1 MADISF
7 SGLATGMDTD
17 SIVKQ
22 MMEIERLPI
31 ERLEQKKE
39 KETARLMAF
48 KQFDERLNSLREA
61 VGSMNLTS
69 EVRESS
75 IDLSSSAPFTA
86 TSNGAGSGSYD
97 VAVKQL
103 AQVQKSVS
111 GGNSSDTEGVLGT
124 GTITLGSTT
133 INVDES
139 NNSLL
144 GLQEAINAV
153 AAETGVKAS
162 IMNDGSGSDTA
173 YHLVLTGQ
181 DAKTSFTPTVD
192 LTGGETLAFEEMR
205 SAQQAVVEIDGLE
218 VFSDSNTLSG
228 VIPGIDLHL
237 DSTSEVIGTD
247 AEGNPEYQTSLMNVE
262 PDTTALK
269 EKVQNFV
276 DSYNGVMDWISAGYD
291 EFGASRPSA
300 AEVEAGQEDVL
311 SDLVRGDSAIN
322 GVQRQLQGLLS
333 TQIDTSG
340 DFSVLSQLGIS
351 TQRDGSLALDEAKL
365 DNAITTKFD
374 DVVSLLA
381 GEGTEP
387 GVMKHFNSALLDI
400 TGPSSGLYADKKDS
414 YDRNLKSI
422 DSQIDR
428 MQMLAAKREETMRA
442 QFNSLELL
450 VSEMNAQ
457 SDYITQQMDMLSNMV
472 TGSK

>member
-1 MADISF
+1 MADITF

-22 MMEIERLPI
+22 MMEIERRPI
-31 ERLEQKKE
+31 DRLEKQKE
-39 KETARLMAF
+39 SEAARLMAF

-86 TSNGAGSGSYD
+86 TSTGAGSGSYD

-103 AQVQKSVS
+103 AQVQKSVAD
-111 GGNSSDTEGVLGT
+111 GVSSDTESVLGT
-124 GTITLGSTT
+124 GSITLGSTT
-133 INVDES
+133 INIDES
-139 NNSLL
+139 NNSLI

-153 AAETGVKAS
+153 AGETGVKAS
-162 IMNDGSGSDTA
+162 IMNDGSGSDSA

-181 DAKTSFTPTVD
+181 DANTSFNTSVD
-192 LTGGETLAFEEMR
+192 LADGETFAFTQTR
-205 SAQQAVVEIDGLE
+205 SAQQAMVEIDGIE

-237 DSTSEVIGTD
+237 NSTSDEISAGVY
-247 AEGNPEYQTSLMNVE
+247 ETSLMNVE

-291 EFGASRPSA
+291 EFGASRPSE
-300 AEVEAGQEDVL
+300 AEVESGEDDIL

-322 GVQRQLQGLLS
+322 SAKRQLQNLLS

-351 TQRDGSLALDEAKL
+351 TQRDGSISLDEAKL
-365 DNAITTKFD
+365 DHAVTNNFD

-381 GEGTEP
+381 GEGSEP
-387 GVMKHFNSALLDI
+387 GVMKHLNSALLDI
-400 TGPSSGLYADKKDS
+400 TGVSSGIYADKKDS
-414 YDRNLKSI
+414 YESSLKSI
-422 DSQIDR
+422 NSQIDR
-428 MQMLAAKREETMRA
+428 MEMLASKREQTMRA

>member
-1 MADISF
+1 
-7 SGLATGMDTD
+7 
-17 SIVKQ
+17 
-22 MMEIERLPI
+22 
-31 ERLEQKKE
+31 
-39 KETARLMAF
+39 
-48 KQFDERLNSLREA
+48 
-61 VGSMNLTS
+61 
-69 EVRESS
+69 
-75 IDLSSSAPFTA
+75 
-86 TSNGAGSGSYD
+86 

-103 AQVQKSVS
+103 AQVQKSVA
-111 GGNSSDTEGVLGT
+111 EGVSSNTEAVLGS
-124 GTITLGSTT
+124 GTITIGSTT

-139 NNSLL
+139 NNSLV
-144 GLQEAINAV
+144 GVQEAINAV
-153 AAETGVKAS
+153 ADETGVKAS
-162 IMNDGSGSDTA
+162 IMNDGSGSATA

-181 DAKTSFTPTVD
+181 DANTSFEPSVD
-192 LTGGETLAFEEMR
+192 LTDGETFAFTETLTR
-205 SAQQAVVEIDGLE
+205 SAQLAKVEIDGLE
-218 VFSDSNTLSG
+218 VVSDSNTLSG

-237 DSTSEVIGTD
+237 NSVSNVTSEGGY
-247 AEGNPEYQTSLMNVE
+247 ETSVMNVE

-276 DSYNGVMDWISAGYD
+276 DSYNGVMDWISSGYD

-300 AEVEAGQEDVL
+300 AEVEAGEDDLL

-322 GVQRQLQGLLS
+322 GVKRQLQGLLS

-351 TQRDGSLALDEAKL
+351 TQRDGSLSLNEAKL
-365 DNAITTKFD
+365 DSAITNKFD

-428 MQMLAAKREETMRA
+428 MEMLAAKREETMRA

>member
-1 MADISF
+1 MADITF

-31 ERLEQKKE
+31 ERLEKQKE
-39 KETARLMAF
+39 SEAARLMAF

-61 VGSMNLTS
+61 VGSMYLTS

-86 TSNGAGSGSYD
+86 TSTGAGTGSYD

-111 GGNSSDTEGVLGT
+111 GGNSSDTGGVLGT

-153 AAETGVKAS
+153 ADETGVKAS

-181 DAKTSFTPTVD
+181 DANTSFTPTVD
-192 LTGGETLAFEEMR
+192 LTGGETLAFVEMR

-228 VIPGIDLHL
+228 IIPGIDLHL

-247 AEGNPEYQTSLMNVE
+247 AGGNPEYQTFLMNVE

-269 EKVQNFV
+269 EKLQNFV

-291 EFGASRPSA
+291 EFGASRPTA

-322 GVQRQLQGLLS
+322 GVKRQLQDLLS

-381 GEGTEP
+381 GEGTEL

-428 MQMLAAKREETMRA
+428 MEMLAAKREETMRA

>member
-1 MADISF
+1 MADITF

-22 MMEIERLPI
+22 MMEIERRPI
-31 ERLEQKKE
+31 ERLENQKE
-39 KETARLMAF
+39 SEASRLMAF
-48 KQFDERLNSLREA
+48 KQFDERLNNLREA

-86 TSNGAGSGSYD
+86 TSTGAGTGSYD
-97 VAVKQL
+97 VAVKKL
-103 AQVQKSVS
+103 AQVQKSVAD
-111 GGNSSDTEGVLGT
+111 GVSSASEGVLGT
-124 GTITLGSTT
+124 GSITLGSTT
-133 INVDES
+133 INIDES

-153 AAETGVKAS
+153 AGETGVKAS
-162 IMNDGSGSDTA
+162 IMNDGSGGATA
-173 YHLVLTGQ
+173 YHMVLTGQ
-181 DAKTSFTPTVD
+181 DANTSFNTSVA
-192 LTGGETLAFEEMR
+192 LTDGETFAFTETR
-205 SAQQAVVEIDGLE
+205 SAQQAVVEIDGIE

-237 DSTSEVIGTD
+237 NSTSDVVGTD
-247 AEGNPEYQTSLMNVE
+247 GDGNPEYQTSLMNVE
-262 PDTTALK
+262 PDTAALK
-269 EKVQNFV
+269 EKVQTFV

-291 EFGASRPSA
+291 SFGASRPSA
-300 AEVEAGQEDVL
+300 AEVESGEDDVL

-322 GVQRQLQGLLS
+322 GAKRQLQDLLS
-333 TQIDTSG
+333 TQVNTSG

-351 TQRDGSLALDEAKL
+351 TQRDGSLSLDEAKL
-365 DNAITTKFD
+365 DKAVTTQFD
-374 DVVSLLA
+374 DVVGLLA
-381 GEGTEP
+381 GEGSEP

-400 TGPSSGLYADKKDS
+400 TGVSSGIYADKKDS
-414 YDRNLKSI
+414 YESSLKSLN
-422 DSQIDR
+422 SQIDR
-428 MQMLAAKREETMRA
+428 MEMLAAKREETMRA

>member
-1 MADISF
+1 
-7 SGLATGMDTD
+7 L
-17 SIVKQ
+17 
-22 MMEIERLPI
+22 
-31 ERLEQKKE
+31 
-39 KETARLMAF
+39 
-48 KQFDERLNSLREA
+48 
-61 VGSMNLTS
+61 
-69 EVRESS
+69 
-75 IDLSSSAPFTA
+75 
-86 TSNGAGSGSYD
+86 
-97 VAVKQL
+97 
-103 AQVQKSVS
+103 
-111 GGNSSDTEGVLGT
+111 
-124 GTITLGSTT
+124 
-133 INVDES
+133 
-139 NNSLL
+139 
-144 GLQEAINAV
+144 
-153 AAETGVKAS
+153 
-162 IMNDGSGSDTA
+162 
-173 YHLVLTGQ
+173 
-181 DAKTSFTPTVD
+181 
-192 LTGGETLAFEEMR
+192 
-205 SAQQAVVEIDGLE
+205 
-218 VFSDSNTLSG
+218 
-228 VIPGIDLHL
+228 
-237 DSTSEVIGTD
+237 
-247 AEGNPEYQTSLMNVE
+247 
-262 PDTTALK
+262 
-269 EKVQNFV
+269 QNFV

-291 EFGASRPSA
+291 EFGASRPTA

-322 GVQRQLQGLLS
+322 GVKRQLQGLLS

-428 MQMLAAKREETMRA
+428 MEMLAAKREETMRA

>member
-1 MADISF
+1 MADINF

-22 MMEIERLPI
+22 MMEIERRPI
-31 ERLEQKKE
+31 ERLEKQKE
-39 KETARLMAF
+39 SEATRLMAF
-48 KQFDERLNSLREA
+48 KQFDEKLNNLREA

-75 IDLSSSAPFTA
+75 IDLSPSAPFTA
-86 TSNGAGSGSYD
+86 SSNGAGTGSYD

-103 AQVQKSVS
+103 AQVQKSVAD
-111 GGNSSDTEGVLGT
+111 GVSSYSEGVLGT
-124 GTITLGSTT
+124 GSITIGSAT

-153 AAETGVKAS
+153 AGETGVKAS
-162 IMNDGSGSDTA
+162 IMDDGSGSDTA

-181 DAKTSFTPTVD
+181 DANTSFAPDVNLD
-192 LTGGETLAFEEMR
+192 GEESLAFKEMR
-205 SAQQAVVEIDGLE
+205 SAQQAKVEIDGID
-218 VFSDSNTLSG
+218 VVSDSNTLSG

-237 DSTSEVIGTD
+237 NATSDVVGTD
-247 AEGNPEYQTSLMNVE
+247 ADGDIYQTATMNVE
-262 PDTTALK
+262 PDTAVLK
-269 EKVQNFV
+269 GKVQNFV

-291 EFGASRPSA
+291 EFGASRPSL
-300 AEVEAGQEDVL
+300 AEVEAGQEDIL
-311 SDLVRGDSAIN
+311 SDVVRGDSAIN
-322 GVQRQLQGLLS
+322 GAKRQLQNLLS
-333 TQIDTSG
+333 TQVNTSG

-351 TQRDGSLALDEAKL
+351 TQRDGSLSLDEAKL
-365 DNAITTKFD
+365 DNAVTTKFD

-381 GEGTEP
+381 GEGSEP
-387 GVMKHFNSALLDI
+387 GVMKHFNSAMMDI
-400 TGPSSGLYADKKDS
+400 TGGSSGIYADKKDS
-414 YDRNLKSI
+414 YESSLKDI
-422 DSQIDR
+422 NGQIDR
-428 MQMLAAKREETMRA
+428 MEMLAAKREETMRA

>member
-22 MMEIERLPI
+22 MMEIERRPI
-31 ERLEQKKE
+31 ERLEKQKE
-39 KETARLMAF
+39 SEAARLMAF

-181 DAKTSFTPTVD
+181 DANTSFTPTVD

-322 GVQRQLQGLLS
+322 GVKRQLQGLLS

-428 MQMLAAKREETMRA
+428 MEMLAAKREETMRA

>member
-1 MADISF
+1 MADITF

-22 MMEIERLPI
+22 MMEIERRPI
-31 ERLEQKKE
+31 ERLEKQKE
-39 KETARLMAF
+39 SEASRLLAF
-48 KQFDERLNSLREA
+48 KQFDERLNSLRDA

-75 IDLSSSAPFTA
+75 IDLSPGAPFTA
-86 TSNGAGSGSYD
+86 TSTGAGTGSYD

-103 AQVQKSVS
+103 AQVQKSVAD
-111 GGNSSDTEGVLGT
+111 GVSSASEGILGT
-124 GTITLGSTT
+124 GTITIGSTT
-133 INVDES
+133 INIDES
-139 NNSLL
+139 NNSLQ
-144 GLQEAINAV
+144 GLQEAINA
-153 AAETGVKAS
+153 AAGETGVKAS

-181 DAKTSFTPTVD
+181 DANTSFDPAVD
-192 LTGGETLAFEEMR
+192 LTGGESLVFQEMR
-205 SAQQAVVEIDGLE
+205 SAQQAVVEIDGIE
-218 VFSDSNTLSG
+218 VFSDSNTVSG

-237 DSTSEVIGTD
+237 NATSEVISAAGD
-247 AEGNPEYQTSLMNVE
+247 PVEYQTSIMNVE

-276 DSYNGVMDWISAGYD
+276 DSYNSVMDWISAGYD
-291 EFGASRPSA
+291 TFGASRPSA
-300 AEVEAGQEDVL
+300 AEVEAGADDIL

-322 GVQRQLQGLLS
+322 GTKRQLQDLLS
-333 TQIDTSG
+333 TQVNTSG

-351 TQRDGSLALDEAKL
+351 TQRDGSLSLDEAKL
-365 DNAITTKFD
+365 NDAVTNNFD

-381 GEGTEP
+381 GEGSEP

-400 TGPSSGLYADKKDS
+400 TGVSSGIYADKKDS
-414 YDRNLKSI
+414 YEDTLKSI
-422 DSQIDR
+422 NSQIDR
-428 MQMLAAKREETMRA
+428 MEMLAAKREETMRA
-442 QFNSLELL
+442 QFSSLELL
-450 VSEMNAQ
+450 VAEMNAQ